1 MTVPLLIVLGGPIG
15 AGKDSVSRALAGRLE
30 ADGLKT
36 AVIGLDEI
44 WLMLDHQWPRRG
56 GLQHWLDARRA
67 AAVLT
72 DEFFRAGCYVVIIN
86 GPFVT
91 PEERLAYTDF
101 LRTSVQPMYVT
112 LRVSFD
118 ESFRRVQGDSQ
129 RPAGRTRAWYLDNYE
144 RYSALAAMLDDSEL
158 SIDTDAKT
166 ADQIAAIAQ
175 VEVRRALSG

>member
-1 MTVPLLIVLGGPIG
+1 MTGPLLIVLGGPIG
-15 AGKDSVSRALAGRLE
+15 AGKDTVSRALAGRLE

-56 GLQHWLDARRA
+56 GQHWLDARRA

-72 DEFFRAGCYVVIIN
+72 DEFFRAGCDVVIIN

-91 PEERLAYTDF
+91 PEERLGYTDF
-101 LRTSVQPMYVT
+101 LRTAVRPMYVT

-129 RPAGRTRAWYLDNYE
+129 RPAGRTRAWYLDKYE
-144 RYSALAAMLDDSEL
+144 RYSALAAMLDSSEL
-158 SIDTDAKT
+158 SIDTDGKT

-175 VEVRRALSG
+175 LEVHRSSHP